1 MDLTQISSQ
10 LSSSPSRF
18 PDCCLSISTNLLT
31 TLTTLLP
38 KKPAFTLSIGSGS
51 GLLEGLLSHSNASIS
66 VEGVEVASTVNRYI
80 AEEDMHVAAGAWDL
94 YARAK
99 EAKAWMFVYP
109 REPKLISRY
118 IETYGG
124 GEVKIIMWL
133 GPKIDWIDHEVI
145 FRESVFDEVHVL
157 EDVGLARYET
167 AVVAR
172 RSV

>member
-1 MDLTQISSQ
+1 MDLTQLSSQ

-31 TLTTLLP
+31 TLTNLLP
-38 KKPAFTLSIGSGS
+38 KRPAFTLSIGSGS
-51 GLLEGLLSHSNASIS
+51 GLLEGLLSHSNTEIS

-94 YARAK
+94 YSRAK

-109 REPKLISRY
+109 RESKLISRY
-118 IETYGG
+118 IEIYGG
-124 GEVKIIMWL
+124 GDVEIIVWL
-133 GPKIDWIDHEVI
+133 GPKIDWIDHEAV
-145 FRESVFDEVHVL
+145 FRGSVFNEVRVL
-157 EDVGLARYET
+157 EEVGLACYET
-167 AVVAR
+167 AIVAR